1 MFVDQP
7 VNNEFMKIKAGAA
20 EMCLVRLGGNDVL
33 LTLLQREQRDQCFS
47 VKIVFDELLVEFDG
61 YALLYVL
68 TFVYNLSKL
77 NASSKPRAY
86 TL

>member
-7 VNNEFMKIKAGAA
+7 VNNELMEIKVGAA
-20 EMCLVRLGGNDVL
+20 EMCLVQLGGNDVL

-47 VKIVFDELLVEFDG
+47 VKIVCDELLVEFDG
-61 YALLYVL
+61 CALLYVL